1 MWRDHFCNLYNSVA
15 DDGSKDIFSARI
27 KSSRLSSDRTNI
39 TVQETVDAIFKQ
51 KKGKSAGPDGI
62 AMEALMLGNSRLFIH
77 LNLLFNL
84 FLSHNHIPQLF
95 MQSLIVPLVKAK
107 SGDLADINNYRAIA
121 LSNSVTKILESIF
134 MNKVKAEHDC
144 DSYQFGFK
152 ANHST
157 GYDRSQHSA
166 WVQISKMC

>member
-62 AMEALMLGNSRLFIH
+62 AMEALMLGNSRL
-77 LNLLFNL
+77 
-84 FLSHNHIPQLF
+84 
-95 MQSLIVPLVKAK
+95 
-107 SGDLADINNYRAIA
+107 
-121 LSNSVTKILESIF
+121 
-134 MNKVKAEHDC
+134 
-144 DSYQFGFK
+144 
-152 ANHST
+152 
-157 GYDRSQHSA
+157 
-166 WVQISKMC
+166 